1 MISGKIL
8 KSEKI
13 LSKKKKEQQLSQL
26 LFLIY
31 IFQNNLFFI

>member
-13 LSKKKKEQQLSQL
+13 LSKKKKRTAAFSAAVPDIHFSE
-26 LFLIY
+26 
-31 IFQNNLFFI
+31 